1 MKKASLGLLS
11 AIAMLVLWA
20 VITFIVNDAPGM
32 THALLIGGVT
42 LLIWSI
48 VQRDAPGA
56 DRD

>member
-1 MKKASLGLLS
+1 MKKESLGLLS